1 MMEFLEFGNIRNPK
15 IMLIHGMATTW
26 ETCYKATI
34 NELKEDFFIIVPV
47 LDGHNPNEQSEFC
60 SIHEVVK
67 KIEQYIVERHGG
79 KLHAASGFSM
89 GGTILIQ
96 ILANQIVQIN
106 RVVLDAAY
114 CAPLGIFS
122 KLCTKF
128 LSTQISK
135 VKENKPFHI
144 LLRKVME
151 YGRFDEDAFR
161 RAFYSSISYNTILNC
176 FSQLFEYRLPKNLCS
191 IKADV
196 TYWYGSNE
204 SYAAKSARNLKKVL
218 PNLRIRS
225 FDRYGHGEL
234 ITKYPKHCVAELK
247 RIIL

>member
-1 MMEFLEFGNIRNPK
+1 MMEFKEFGDIRNPK

-26 ETCYKATI
+26 DTCYRATI
-34 NELKEDFFIIVPV
+34 NELKNDFFIIVPV
-47 LDGHNPNEQSEFC
+47 LDGHNPEEKSEFC
-60 SIHEVVK
+60 SIQEAAH
-67 KIEQYIVERHGG
+67 KIEQYVLQKHNG
-79 KLHAASGFSM
+79 KLHAATGFSM

-96 ILANQIVQIN
+96 ILANQILQIH

-114 CAPLGIFS
+114 CNPLGIFS
-122 KLCTKF
+122 KFCTMF
-128 LSTQISK
+128 LSNQISK
-135 VKENKPFHI
+135 IKENKPFHI

-151 YGRFDEDAFR
+151 YGKFDEVALR
-161 RAFYSSISYNTILNC
+161 KAFYSSISHKTILNC
-176 FSQLFEYRLPKNLCS
+176 FAQLLEYQIPQSLRS
-191 IKADV
+191 INADV